1 MNIKFITKYQ
11 VITVKGKIVIRKD
24 FDSWTV
30 AYHWSVKVDDGHFDE
45 QGGLRVMAYEIRV

>member
-1 MNIKFITKYQ
+1 MKIKYQ
-11 VITVKGKIVIRKD
+11 VITVKGKMVIRKG

-45 QGGLRVMAYEIRV
+45 WGGLRVVAYEIRA